1 MRYSIC
7 SVINNLQLVTFLLG
21 EELQGFEV
29 QDMRRCNVNG
39 YILLHFAKIAVQDL
53 LSRAQCG
60 ARVGIIKQ
68 ALERLDCFRRQRA
81 KVTHHAR
88 KARL

>member
-29 QDMRRCNVNG
+29 QDMRTCNVNG
-39 YILLHFAKIAVQDL
+39 YILLHFAQVSVQDFL
-53 LSRAQCG
+53 RCA
-60 ARVGIIKQ
+60 
-68 ALERLDCFRRQRA
+68 
-81 KVTHHAR
+81 
-88 KARL
+88 